1 MGIYEETQKGL
12 TQKQQINTNLKLYS
26 LRSTLFHDS
35 RISHILYFYRRSE
48 KERRKR
54 APFVSHPLKD
64 GKGGR
69 EARGKSEARRDA
81 ALHNSEAERESGN
94 GRLQLTTIRHYLF
107 NLGSFYGIDIL
118 TTIPT
123 SMYSEDNAW

>member
-1 MGIYEETQKGL
+1 MGIYEEAQKGL

-54 APFVSHPLKD
+54 APFVFTSAQKME
-64 GKGGR
+64 GGR
-69 EARGKSEARRDA
+69 QEAKARRDGMR
-81 ALHNSEAERESGN
+81 HC
-94 GRLQLTTIRHYLF
+94 TIRKL
-107 NLGSFYGIDIL
+107 
-118 TTIPT
+118 
-123 SMYSEDNAW
+123 SERAVTVDGN